1 MDLLPGILSSR
12 VRAEIFRLLF
22 GLQEQELHVREIAR
36 RANLSEAAVRQ
47 ELKQLELVDL
57 AVSRKSGNRRYYRA
71 NPGHPLY
78 IDIHRLVLKTSGL
91 VEVIGAAL
99 VDANVELAFVFG
111 SLAEGRPAAESDVD
125 LMVIGSFGLRKLSSL
140 LSGVGLTIGR
150 EVNPH
155 VLSRAEYRR
164 RFEDGDHFVTN
175 VLGGPKLFVMGTED
189 DLAAMG
195 G

>member
-1 MDLLPGILSSR
+1 M
-12 VRAEIFRLLF
+12 LF
-22 GLQEQELHVREIAR
+22 GLREEELHVREIAR

-47 ELKQLELVDL
+47 ELKQLEFVELVL
-57 AVSRKSGNRRYYRA
+57 SRKSGNRRYFRA
-71 NPGHPLY
+71 NRDHALY

-91 VEVIGAAL
+91 VEVIREAL

-111 SLAEGRPAAESDVD
+111 SLAEGRPAAGSDVD
-125 LMVIGSFGLRKLSSL
+125 LMVIGPLGLRKLSSL
-140 LSGVGLTIGR
+140 LGGVGLTIGR

-155 VLSRAEYRR
+155 VLTKAEYGR

-175 VLGGPKLFVMGTED
+175 VLGGPKLFVIGTED